1 MVKAV
6 FEKQGGSYTGF
17 TVSGHAGYDEYGM
30 DICCA
35 AVSSAVQTV
44 ANAITEVFVVDA
56 KAEVEDNKISVKLSE
71 SSNDASRLIAALHLQ
86 MELLAEQF
94 EKNIKIV
101 ISEV

>member
-1 MVKAV
+1 MIKAV
-6 FEKQGGSYTGF
+6 FEKHDGSYMGF

-30 DICCA
+30 DVCCA

-44 ANAITEVFVVDA
+44 TNAITEVFVID
-56 KAEVEDNKISVKLSE
+56 AEVDVEENKISVRLFK
-71 SSNDASRLIAALHLQ
+71 NNGDASRLMAALHLQ
-86 MELLAEQF
+86 MELLREEF